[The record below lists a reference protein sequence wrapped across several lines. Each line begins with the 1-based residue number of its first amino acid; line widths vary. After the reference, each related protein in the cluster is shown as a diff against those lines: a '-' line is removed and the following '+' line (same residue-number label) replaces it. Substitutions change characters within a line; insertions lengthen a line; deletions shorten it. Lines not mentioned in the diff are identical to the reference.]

1 MFCNSVAF
9 ILWTSQR
16 SLVVSPLITC
26 HFGLNIRRQRFFKS
40 SVSVWRQ
47 MINGNISSA
56 AQLINNGFDLILF
69 KMPCFANSELLEV
82 LRFVHNSKTFTYFLN
97 RNALEQ
103 VWLVWRETV
112 KRFRRQCVCNY
123 LPVNWTSWS
132 TRNFAL
138 NSYNSEQEF
147 LNLVPALAV
156 VMMPCDIPKSMHVK
170 FYFRFNLYLMYIF
183 IFIFIFI

>member
-1 MFCNSVAF
+1 MHISFSCRSISSTVVCY
-9 ILWTSQR
+9 ILQFGGLYPLNITALLGGLASHHL
-16 SLVVSPLITC
+16 SLWAQHPPTEVFQVFS
-26 HFGLNIRRQRFFKS
+26 FGLKANDQRKHFQYTS
-40 SVSVWRQ
+40 IDQQW
-47 MINGNISSA
+47 A
-56 AQLINNGFDLILF
+56 GFNLILF

-82 LRFVHNSKTFTYFLN
+82 LRFVQNSKTFRYFLN

-132 TRNFAL
+132 RRNFAL

-170 FYFRFNLYLMYIF
+170 F
-183 IFIFIFI
+183 